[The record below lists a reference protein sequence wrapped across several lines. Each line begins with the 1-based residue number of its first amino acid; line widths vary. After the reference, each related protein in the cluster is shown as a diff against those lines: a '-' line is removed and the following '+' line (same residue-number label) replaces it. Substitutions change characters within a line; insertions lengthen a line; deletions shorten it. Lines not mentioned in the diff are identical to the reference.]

1 MYSYSYWEISSTE
14 YATNVMKN
22 VLSNK
27 NGLPN
32 VDVSVAEENFKEEL

>member
-1 MYSYSYWEISSTE
+1 
-14 YATNVMKN
+14 MKN